1 MKWLLYSLLLI
12 NLALFVWHY
21 QDSSSSSPIEK
32 RDVVASKDAV
42 SLVLLS
48 EFVEKSEQQGQ
59 IKNICFSLGP
69 FNNKKQSALAA
80 KIISTETSVNPES
93 RVRKDAK
100 RKAYWVMLPPAET
113 KDIAKQSVAKLKKK
127 NVRDYF
133 LVVSGEQTNAVSL
146 GVYTKFESAHRR
158 IKQIQEMGFTPR
170 VEKVDLPKK
179 EFWLE
184 WEKESGEKLGDDIL
198 VRLEKVQKEI
208 KMIERS
214 CE

>member
-12 NLALFVWHY
+12 NLAVFVWHY
-21 QDSSSSSPIEK
+21 QGNSSTTPIE
-32 RDVVASKDAV
+32 RDAEQGKTDAV
-42 SLVLLS
+42 SLVLLN
-48 EFVEKSEQQGQ
+48 EYVEQAKQPEQA
-59 IKNICFSLGP
+59 KNQCYSLGP
-69 FNNKKQSALAA
+69 FKNKNQSALAA
-80 KIISTETSVNPES
+80 KIIHAETSIEPVP

-100 RKAYWVMLPPAET
+100 RKAYWVLLPPAES
-113 KDIAKQSVAKLKKK
+113 KAAAKESVAKLKKK

-146 GVYTKFESAHRR
+146 GVFTKFESAHRR

-170 VEKVDLPKK
+170 VEKVNLPKK

-184 WEKESGEKLGDDIL
+184 WTKESGEKLGKDIL
-198 VRLEKVQKEI
+198 QRLKKIQAEI
-208 KMIERS
+208 TMLERS